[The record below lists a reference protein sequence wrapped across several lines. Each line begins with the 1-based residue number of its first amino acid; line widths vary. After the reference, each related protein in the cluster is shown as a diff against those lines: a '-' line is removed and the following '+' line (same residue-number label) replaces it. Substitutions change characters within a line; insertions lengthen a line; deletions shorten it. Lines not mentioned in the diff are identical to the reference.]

1 MKHSLTQKTGI
12 LAPIMLM
19 MASMMSLPT
28 AVMADQ
34 NYVGL
39 LAGKSEVDIK
49 VKSLNGAAYD
59 KTSRASS
66 IFMGREFDDGY
77 SVELFY
83 TNLGSTKCKERRA
96 AAISKRARQSPSI
109 RHCLQTS
116 GSAPMV
122 LRLNIMLICVSA
134 HACQ

>member
-1 MKHSLTQKTGI
+1 MEIGLKHSLTQKTGI
-12 LAPIMLM
+12 LAPIMLK

-59 KTSRASS
+59 KT
-66 IFMGREFDDGY
+66 
-77 SVELFY
+77 
-83 TNLGSTKCKERRA
+83 
-96 AAISKRARQSPSI
+96 
-109 RHCLQTS
+109 
-116 GSAPMV
+116 
-122 LRLNIMLICVSA
+122 
-134 HACQ
+134 